1 MKLVTIEAWP
11 TGRTG
16 AVVGDEV
23 LDFARA
29 AAILPLANYI
39 PTAMPAL
46 LAGGQAGLDVVRRV
60 VDRAANA
67 TDGERARLL
76 ACGALCPRE
85 KVKLMAPVPQPG
97 ILLSHGRAYK
107 SHLKEMNRGGPA
119 AAEPS
124 AFLKNARSIAAPDQP
139 IRLPPQFPGMVDQEA
154 EFSIVFGAPCHN
166 IGEAEALDCIAGY
179 TMINDVSARNWV
191 ENFQKT
197 GDPDLNRMGKQLPG
211 FTPMGPVI
219 ATKDEIPDPHDVTVR
234 SMINDRIMQ
243 DANTSDLIWTIPYL
257 VSYFARWYAFQP
269 GDVLSTG
276 SPAGVG
282 YGRNPKVFLKP
293 GDVISVSASGVGA
306 LRNPIVA

>member
-11 TGRTG
+11 SGRTG
-16 AVVGDEV
+16 ALIGEEV
-23 LDFARA
+23 LDFALA
-29 AAILPLANYI
+29 APILPLANYV
-39 PTAMPAL
+39 PGTMPAL
-46 LAGGQAGLDVVRRV
+46 LAGGAEGFDVVRRV
-60 VDRAANA
+60 I
-67 TDGERARLL
+67 DGASAQKARLRE
-76 ACGALCPRE
+76 AGALKPLAA
-85 KVKLMAPVPQPG
+85 VKLLAPVPRPG

-107 SHLKEMNRGGPA
+107 SHLREMNRTQPA
-119 AAEPS
+119 ENPS
-124 AFLKNARSIAAPDQP
+124 AFMKNANSIVGPGTA
-139 IRLPPQFPGMVDQEA
+139 IRLPPQFPDMVDQEA

-166 IGEAEALDCIAGY
+166 IKEDEAMACVAGY

-234 SMINDRIMQ
+234 SMINDRVMQ
-243 DANTSDLIWTIPYL
+243 DAHTSDLIWTIPFL
-257 VSYFARWYAFQP
+257 IAFFARWYRFMP

-282 YGRNPKVFLKP
+282 YGRNPKVFIKP
-293 GDVISVSASGVGA
+293 GDVISVLGSGVGT
-306 LRNPIVA
+306 LSNPIVA

>member
-11 TGRTG
+11 AGRTG
-16 AVVGDEV
+16 ALLGEEV
-23 LDFARA
+23 LDFALA
-29 AAILPLANYI
+29 APSLPLANYV
-39 PTAMPAL
+39 PSAMPAL
-46 LAGGQAGLDVVRRV
+46 LAGGAEGLDVVRRV
-60 VDRAANA
+60 IDAAA
-67 TDGERARLL
+67 GQTARLRE
-76 ACGALCPRE
+76 AGALKPLAAI
-85 KVKLMAPVPQPG
+85 KLMAPVPRPG

-107 SHLKEMNRGGPA
+107 SHLREMNRTQPA
-119 AAEPS
+119 ENPS
-124 AFLKNARSIAAPDQP
+124 AFMKNVNSIVGTGTP
-139 IRLPPQFPGMVDQEA
+139 IRLPPQCADMVDQEA

-166 IGEAEALDCIAGY
+166 IGEDEAMACVAGY

-234 SMINDRIMQ
+234 SMINERVMQ
-243 DANTSDLIWTIPYL
+243 DAHTSDLIWTIPFL
-257 VSYFARWYAFQP
+257 ISFFARWYRFMP

-293 GDVISVSASGVGA
+293 GDVIAVSASGVGV
-306 LRNPIVA
+306 LSNPIVA

>member
-11 TGRTG
+11 SGRTG
-16 AVVGDEV
+16 ALVGDEV

-29 AAILPLANYI
+29 APSLPLANYV
-39 PTAMPAL
+39 PSTMPAL
-46 LAGGQAGLDVVRRV
+46 LAGGADGLDVVRRV
-60 VDRAANA
+60 IDQTLAQQARLREAGALKPLAAV
-67 TDGERARLL
+67 RLL
-76 ACGALCPRE
+76 A
-85 KVKLMAPVPQPG
+85 PVPRPG

-107 SHLKEMNRGGPA
+107 SHLREMNRTQPA
-119 AAEPS
+119 ENPS
-124 AFLKNARSIAAPDQP
+124 AFLKNANSIVGPGTA
-139 IRLPPQFPGMVDQEA
+139 IRLPPQCPDMVDQEA

-166 IGEAEALDCIAGY
+166 ISEDEAMACVAGY

-234 SMINDRIMQ
+234 SMLNDRVMQ
-243 DANTSDLIWTIPYL
+243 DAHTSDLIWTIPFL
-257 VSYFARWYAFQP
+257 IAFFARWYRFMP

-282 YGRNPKVFLKP
+282 YGRNPKVFIKP
-293 GDVISVSASGVGA
+293 GDVVSVSASGVGT
-306 LRNPIVA
+306 LSNPIVN

>member
-11 TGRTG
+11 GGRTG
-16 AVVGDEV
+16 ALLDEEA
-23 LDFARA
+23 LDFALA
-29 AAILPLANYI
+29 APSLPLANYI
-39 PTAMPAL
+39 PSTMPAL
-46 LAGGQAGLDVVRRV
+46 LAGGAEGLDVVRRV
-60 VDRAANA
+60 IDQAAVQ
-67 TDGERARLL
+67 TARLRE
-76 ACGALCPRE
+76 AGALKPLAA
-85 KVKLMAPVPQPG
+85 VKLLAPVPRPG

-107 SHLKEMNRGGPA
+107 SHLKEMNRTQPA
-119 AAEPS
+119 ENPS
-124 AFLKNARSIAAPDQP
+124 AFLKNANSIVGAGTP
-139 IRLPPQFPGMVDQEA
+139 IRLPPQCADMVDQEA

-166 IGEAEALDCIAGY
+166 IKEDEAMACVAGY

-234 SMINDRIMQ
+234 SMINERVMQ
-243 DANTSDLIWTIPYL
+243 DAHTSDLIWTIPFL
-257 VSYFARWYAFQP
+257 VAFFARWYRFMP

-306 LRNPIVA
+306 LSNPIVA

>member
-11 TGRTG
+11 SGRTG
-16 AVVGDEV
+16 ALIGDDV
-23 LDFARA
+23 LDFALA
-29 AAILPLANYI
+29 APSLPLAGYI
-39 PTAMPAL
+39 PSTMPAL
-46 LAGGQAGLDVVRRV
+46 LAGGTDGLDLVRRV
-60 VDRAANA
+60 IDRASA
-67 TDGERARLL
+67 ESPRLKET
-76 ACGALCPRE
+76 GALKPRAA
-85 KVKLMAPVPQPG
+85 VKLLAPVPQPG

-107 SHLKEMNRGGPA
+107 SHLKEMNRAQPT
-119 AAEPS
+119 ENPS
-124 AFLKNARSIAAPDQP
+124 AFLKNINSIVGADTP
-139 IRLPPQFPGMVDQEA
+139 IRLPPQFPDMVDQEA

-166 IGEAEALDCIAGY
+166 VKEDEAMACVAGY

-219 ATKDEIPDPHDVTVR
+219 ATKDEIPDPHDVTIK
-234 SMINDRIMQ
+234 SMINDRVMQ
-243 DANTSDLIWTIPYL
+243 DAHTSDLIWTIPYL
-257 VSYFARWYAFQP
+257 IAFFARWYAFKP

-282 YGRNPKVFLKP
+282 YGRNPKVFIKP
-293 GDVISVSASGVGA
+293 GDVISVSASGVGT

>member
-11 TGRTG
+11 GGRTG
-16 AVVGDEV
+16 ALIGEEV
-23 LDFARA
+23 LDFALA
-29 AAILPLANYI
+29 APSLPLANYV
-39 PTAMPAL
+39 PSAMPAL
-46 LAGGQAGLDVVRRV
+46 LAGGAKGLDVVRRV
-60 VDRAANA
+60 IDGA
-67 TDGERARLL
+67 TAQKARLRET
-76 ACGALCPRE
+76 GALKPLAA
-85 KVKLMAPVPQPG
+85 VKLLAPVPRPG

-107 SHLKEMNRGGPA
+107 SHLREMNRTQPA
-119 AAEPS
+119 ENPS
-124 AFLKNARSIAAPDQP
+124 AFMKNVNSIVGTGTP
-139 IRLPPQFPGMVDQEA
+139 IRLPPQCPDMVDQEA

-166 IGEAEALDCIAGY
+166 IREDEAMACVAGY

-234 SMINDRIMQ
+234 SMINERVMQ
-243 DANTSDLIWTIPYL
+243 DAHTSDLIWTIPFL
-257 VSYFARWYAFQP
+257 ISFFARWYRFMP

-306 LRNPIVA
+306 LSNPIVA

>member
-1 MKLVTIEAWP
+1 MKLITIDTWP
-11 TGRTG
+11 QGRTG
-16 AVVGDEV
+16 ALVGDDV
-23 LDFARA
+23 LDFALA
-29 AAILPLANYI
+29 APVIPVASFI

-46 LAGGQAGLDVVRRV
+46 LAGGPEGLDLIRRV
-60 VDRAANA
+60 V
-67 TDGERARLL
+67 ERVPRERVRLEEL
-76 ACGALCPRE
+76 GALKPLAA
-85 KVKLMAPVPQPG
+85 VTLLAPVPRPG

-107 SHLKEMNRGGPA
+107 SHLREMNRTQPA
-119 AAEPS
+119 ENPS
-124 AFLKNARSIAAPDQP
+124 AFLKNVNSIIGTGAA
-139 IRLPPQFPGMVDQEA
+139 IRLPPQFPDMVDQEA

-166 IGEAEALDCIAGY
+166 IKEDEAMDCVAGY

-219 ATKDEIPDPHDVTVR
+219 ATKDEIPDPHDVTVK
-234 SMINDRIMQ
+234 SMINDRVMQ
-243 DANTSDLIWTIPYL
+243 DAHTSDLIWTIPYL
-257 VSYFARWYAFQP
+257 ISFFARWYAFKP

-282 YGRNPKVFLKP
+282 YGRSPKVFVQV
-293 GDVISVSASGVGA
+293 GDVISVMASGVGT

>member
-1 MKLVTIEAWP
+1 
-11 TGRTG
+11 
-16 AVVGDEV
+16 
-23 LDFARA
+23 
-29 AAILPLANYI
+29 
-39 PTAMPAL
+39 
-46 LAGGQAGLDVVRRV
+46 
-60 VDRAANA
+60 
-67 TDGERARLL
+67 
-76 ACGALCPRE
+76 
-85 KVKLMAPVPQPG
+85 
-97 ILLSHGRAYK
+97 
-107 SHLKEMNRGGPA
+107 MNRTQPA
-119 AAEPS
+119 ENPS
-124 AFLKNARSIAAPDQP
+124 AFLKNANSIVGAGTP
-139 IRLPPQFPGMVDQEA
+139 IRLPPQCADMVDQEA

-166 IGEAEALDCIAGY
+166 IKEDEAMACVAGY

-234 SMINDRIMQ
+234 SMINERVMQ
-243 DANTSDLIWTIPYL
+243 DAHTSDLIWTIPFL
-257 VSYFARWYAFQP
+257 VAFFARWYRFMP

-306 LRNPIVA
+306 LSNPIVA